1 MFRLIF
7 LKKLFLSFVLQD
19 CYKPFTD
26 FKFSII
32 RTVQPTVT
40 QVIRVNFSE
49 ILIKGK
55 EI

>member
-7 LKKLFLSFVLQD
+7 LKKLILSFVLQD

-40 QVIRVNFSE
+40 QVIRVNFDQG
-49 ILIKGK
+49 KGNLALS
-55 EI
+55 